1 MLNMRVLTPLMRYLV
16 SSTICSERYP
26 DIADPIVERYLKI
39 TTINNLEHKY
49 LKSKI
54 YLPKVSVQLYSHL
67 FMLWAGYKTIS
78 NM

>member
-1 MLNMRVLTPLMRYLV
+1 MLNIIMRVLTPLMRYLV

-39 TTINNLEHKY
+39 TTMYNLEHKY

-54 YLPKVSVQLYSHL
+54 YLPKVSVQCNSLSETWNRMQ
-67 FMLWAGYKTIS
+67 FAV
-78 NM
+78 